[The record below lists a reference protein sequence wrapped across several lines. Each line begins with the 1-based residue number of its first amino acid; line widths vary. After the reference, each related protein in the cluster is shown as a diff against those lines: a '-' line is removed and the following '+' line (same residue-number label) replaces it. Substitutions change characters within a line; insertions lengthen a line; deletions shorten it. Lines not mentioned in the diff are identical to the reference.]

1 MIWTQIIT
9 ELQKAVGKG
18 GDNMEYIFLGMI
30 ISLVAIAI
38 WSAKETQHFID
49 SKNAQA
55 RLDRAFKIAKE
66 REDKNNG

>member
-1 MIWTQIIT
+1 MI
-9 ELQKAVGKG
+9 KAFYFALHFA
-18 GDNMEYIFLGMI
+18 MIFLGMI